1 LKMWTGYENSG
12 ITSSQFIA
20 SGGYYIA
27 ATRCSISTSEVL
39 GKTA

>member
-1 LKMWTGYENSG
+1 MRTSYEHSG
-12 ITSSQFIA
+12 ITASQFSE

-27 ATRCSISTSEVL
+27 AMRCSISTSEVL